1 MINQANIDALR
12 ALLSTPKKCV
22 IVTHPR
28 PDADAIGSSLGW
40 KHYLE
45 KKGHSAAFISPT
57 HYTANLTWIKGA
69 ESILDFEDEKNNKVA
84 KQKLAE
90 AEVIFFLDFNVV
102 ARAEKVADLL
112 LASTASKVLIDHHQQ
127 PEAFAAI
134 SFTDTNYAATAE
146 MVYDVIEGLGDVD
159 LIDATIAEDLYAGLV
174 ADTGFFQHPNT
185 TPNVFKV
192 AAGLLAHGASPDYV
206 SDKVNNI
213 FDERR
218 LHYFGYALLEKLKVV
233 NDGKVAYISIGQSD
247 ARKFNLQL
255 GDNEGLV
262 NYAFKIQTVKLS
274 VVFSE
279 EREKVK
285 ISFRSKGDID
295 VNAFARKYFEGGGH
309 KNASGGRSMLGME
322 ETEKKFIELSKEL
335 FEQQDNQSQS

>member
-1 MINQANIDALR
+1 MINQDAIQALR
-12 ALLSTPKKCV
+12 ELLHTPKKCV

-45 KKGHSAAFISPT
+45 KKGHLVTFISPT
-57 HYTANLTWIKGA
+57 HYTANLSWIKGS
-69 ESILDFEDEKNNKVA
+69 ESIVDYEDEKGVRIA
-84 KQKLAE
+84 KTKIAE
-90 AEVIFFLDFNVV
+90 AEVIFFLDFNSIARLEKPGDSV
-102 ARAEKVADLL
+102 A
-112 LASTASKVLIDHHQQ
+112 ASSAVRVLIDHHLQ
-127 PEAFAAI
+127 PEPFPI
-134 SFTDTNYAATAE
+134 SFSDTSYAATCE
-146 MVYDVIEGLGDVD
+146 LIYDIIDTLVDAD
-159 LIDATIAEDLYAGLV
+159 LIDPIIAEDLYAGLV
-174 ADTGFFQHPNT
+174 SDTGFFQHPNT
-185 TPNVFKV
+185 TPNVHKV
-192 AAGLLAHGASPDYV
+192 AAGLIVRGASPDYV

-233 NDGKVAYISIGQSD
+233 NEGKVAYISIDKSD

-262 NYAFKIQTVKLS
+262 NYPFKIQGVQ
-274 VVFSE
+274 VVVLFSE

-295 VNAFARKYFEGGGH
+295 VNTFARKYFEGGGH
-309 KNASGGRSMLGME
+309 KNAAGGKSMIGME
-322 ETEKKFIELSKEL
+322 ETEKKFIELVKEL
-335 FEQQDNQSQS
+335 F

>member
-12 ALLSTPKKCV
+12 ALLSSPKKCV

-45 KKGHSAAFISPT
+45 KKGHTAAFISPT
-57 HYTANLTWIKGA
+57 HYTGNLAWIKGS
-69 ESILDFEDEKNNKVA
+69 ENILDFEDTKHNKIAKEKI
-84 KQKLAE
+84 AE
-90 AEVIFFLDFNVV
+90 ADLIFFLDFNVI

-112 LASTASKVLIDHHQQ
+112 IASTAPKVMIDHHQQ

-134 SFTDTNYAATAE
+134 TFSDTTYAATAE
-146 MVYDVIEGLGDVD
+146 MIYDVITGLGDED
-159 LIDATIAEDLYAGLV
+159 LIDPTIAENLYAGLV
-174 ADTGFFQHPNT
+174 ADTGFFQHPNST
-185 TPNVFKV
+185 ANVFKV
-192 AAGLLAHGASPDYV
+192 ASGLIAHGASPDYV

-218 LHYFGYALLEKLKVV
+218 LHYFGFALLEKLKVV
-233 NDGKVAYISIGQSD
+233 NDGKVAYMSIGQSE
-247 ARKFNLQL
+247 ARRFNLQL

-262 NYAFKIQTVKLS
+262 NYPLKIQGVVLS
-274 VVFSE
+274 VLFSE

-295 VNAFARKYFEGGGH
+295 VNTFARKYFEGGGH
-309 KNASGGRSMLGME
+309 KNASGGRSLIGME
-322 ETEKKFIELSKEL
+322 ETEKKFVELSKE
-335 FEQQDNQSQS
+335 FFQ

>member
-12 ALLSTPKKCV
+12 ALLSTPRKCV

-40 KHYLE
+40 KRYLE
-45 KKGHSAAFISPT
+45 LKGHSACFISPT
-57 HYTANLTWIKGA
+57 HYTANLNWIKGA
-69 ESILDFEDEKNNKVA
+69 ETILDYEDEKNNKVA
-84 KQKLAE
+84 KQKIAE
-90 AEVIFFLDFNVV
+90 CDVIFVLDFNVLT
-102 ARAEKVADLL
+102 RAEKVADLL
-112 LASTASKVLIDHHQQ
+112 INSPAQKVMIDHHQQ
-127 PEAFAAI
+127 PDTFAAI
-134 SFTDTNYAATAE
+134 TFSDTTYAATAE
-146 MVYDVIEGLGDVD
+146 MIYDVIAMSGDED
-159 LIDATIAEDLYAGLV
+159 LIDPIISENLYAGLV

-192 AAGLLAHGASPDYV
+192 ASGLIAHGASPDYV
-206 SDKVNNI
+206 SDKINNV

-218 LHYFGYALLEKLKVV
+218 LHYFGFALLEKLKVV
-233 NDGKVAYISIGQSD
+233 NDGKVAYISIGQAE
-247 ARKFNLQL
+247 ARRFNLQL

-262 NYAFKIQTVKLS
+262 NYAFKIQTVQIS
-274 VVFSE
+274 VLFSE

-295 VNAFARKYFEGGGH
+295 VNAFSRKYFEGGGH
-309 KNASGGRSMLGME
+309 KNASGGKSLIGME

-335 FEQQDNQSQS
+335 FA

>member
-1 MINQANIDALR
+1 MINQANIDALK

-45 KKGHSAAFISPT
+45 KRGHSASFISPT

-69 ESILDFEDEKNNKVA
+69 EAILDFEDA
-84 KQKLAE
+84 KQNKIAKEKLEE
-90 AEVIFFLDFNVV
+90 AELIFFLDFNTIT
-102 ARAEKVADLL
+102 RAEKVTDLL
-112 LASTASKVLIDHHQQ
+112 LASTAPKVLIDHHQQ
-127 PEAFAAI
+127 PENFAVVTF
-134 SFTDTNYAATAE
+134 SDTTYAATAE
-146 MVYDVIEGLGDVD
+146 MIYDIIVGIGDED
-159 LIDATIAEDLYAGLV
+159 LIDPTIAENLYSGLV

-192 AAGLLAHGASPDYV
+192 ASGLVAHGASPDYV

-233 NDGKVAYISIGQSD
+233 NGGKVAYISIGQSE
-247 ARKFNLQL
+247 ARRFNLQL
-255 GDNEGLV
+255 GDNESLV
-262 NYAFKIQTVKLS
+262 NYPFKIQGVVLS
-274 VVFSE
+274 VMFSE

-295 VNAFARKYFEGGGH
+295 VNAFSRKYFEGGGH
-309 KNASGGRSMLGME
+309 KNASGGKSMIGME
-322 ETEKKFIELSKEL
+322 ETEKRFIELSKEL
-335 FEQQDNQSQS
+335 FE

>member
-1 MINQANIDALR
+1 MINQDAITALR
-12 ALLSTPKKCV
+12 ELLNTPKKCV

-45 KKGHSAAFISPT
+45 KKGHSATFISPT
-57 HYTANLTWIKGA
+57 HYTANLSWIKGS
-69 ESILDFEDEKNNKVA
+69 ESIIDYEDDKGVRIARERIA
-84 KQKLAE
+84 A
-90 AEVIFFLDFNVV
+90 AEVIFFLDFNSIARLEKPGDSV
-102 ARAEKVADLL
+102 A
-112 LASTASKVLIDHHQQ
+112 ASSAVKVLIDHHLQ
-127 PEAFAAI
+127 PEPFAI
-134 SFTDTNYAATAE
+134 SFSYTSYAATCE
-146 MVYDVIEGLGDVD
+146 IIYDIIDALGDADLVD
-159 LIDATIAEDLYAGLV
+159 PTIAENLYAGLV
-174 ADTGFFQHPNT
+174 SDTGFFQHPNT
-185 TPNVFKV
+185 TPNVHKV
-192 AAGLLAHGASPDYV
+192 AAALIAKGASPDYV

-233 NDGKVAYISIGQSD
+233 NEGKVAYISIDKSD

-262 NYAFKIQTVKLS
+262 NYPFKIQGVQVAVL
-274 VVFSE
+274 FSE

-295 VNAFARKYFEGGGH
+295 VNTFARKYFEGGGH
-309 KNASGGRSMLGME
+309 KNAAGGKSMIGME
-322 ETEKKFIELSKEL
+322 ETEKKFIELVKEL
-335 FEQQDNQSQS
+335 F